1 MLNILLNIHVE
12 NGKYSG
18 KWTYDISDLDSE
30 EIVGTFLW
38 KRPAKNKSN
47 RVLS

>member
-12 NGKYSG
+12 NGKYSV

-38 KRPAKNKSN
+38 KRPTKNKSN